1 MRAGVEILDAS
12 TGEDVAALK
21 GALSVSMLAG
31 LSSRDFDELA
41 GLGLEH
47 GVTAFAQG
55 GGLGWGG
62 EGGVCVARCLFLLA
76 IERALN
82 EEEDET
88 QLSGVLLFLGEVD
101 RHDYGLVNLL

>member
-1 MRAGVEILDAS
+1 M
-12 TGEDVAALK
+12 
-21 GALSVSMLAG
+21 SVLARFG
-31 LSSRDFDELA
+31 GCDLNELA
-41 GLGLEH
+41 GLGLKH
-47 GVTAFAQG
+47 GVAAFAQG
-55 GGLGWGG
+55 GGLGWEG